1 MTKLC
6 ESLEK
11 KKSDATEFLEI
22 LDKVPEERKSEVLCI
37 VKGFALC
44 AEIDAEIRS
53 ASDDGRSG
61 IRKP

>member
-44 AEIDAEIRS
+44 AEIRS